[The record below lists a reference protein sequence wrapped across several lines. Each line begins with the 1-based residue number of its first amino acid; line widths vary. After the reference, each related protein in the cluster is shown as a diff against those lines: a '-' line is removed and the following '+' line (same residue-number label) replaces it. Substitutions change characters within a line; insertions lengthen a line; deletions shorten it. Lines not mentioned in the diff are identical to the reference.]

1 MTGLPGDRP
10 RELLCMGSKNPSD
23 PDAEDPVPS
32 NPAMRD
38 PELTAVSGDLVRQ
51 FWNKAMELE
60 RRLKSRER
68 LEPTEREHILRGL
81 FELNELM
88 RRIEKG
94 KR

>member
-1 MTGLPGDRP
+1 MTSLPGDRP
-10 RELLCMGSKNPSD
+10 KELSRTGSPDQDAGNPVRSD
-23 PDAEDPVPS
+23 A
-32 NPAMRD
+32 AMKD
-38 PELTAVSGDLVRQ
+38 PELTAIRGDLVRQ
-51 FWNKAMELE
+51 FWNKAIELE
-60 RRLKSRER
+60 KRLNSRER